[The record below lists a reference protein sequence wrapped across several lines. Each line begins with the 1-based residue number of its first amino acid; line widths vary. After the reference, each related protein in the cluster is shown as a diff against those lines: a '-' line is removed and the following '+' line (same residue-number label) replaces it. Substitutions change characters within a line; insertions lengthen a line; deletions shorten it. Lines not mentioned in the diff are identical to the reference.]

1 MYKMLVPILVAGTAL
16 YAAEADPMEA
26 VYKQLL
32 SALEQE
38 TEALEKMETA
48 ADVDSA
54 INDLRTSLNT
64 LQAMLDVDARE
75 LWRYIDNTEGVKQP
89 VVDQLE
95 LLALQFARLEQA
107 GFFGHAELR
116 ELLSPQIFTS
126 PDAGKLKHEKLREID
141 HDED

>member
-1 MYKMLVPILVAGTAL
+1 MFKMLVPILVAGTAL

-26 VYKQLL
+26 VYTQLL

-38 TEALEKMETA
+38 TEALEKMESA
-48 ADVDSA
+48 ADVDKA
-54 INDLRTSLNT
+54 LADLRASLNT
-64 LQAMLDVDARE
+64 LQEMLTVDTRD
-75 LWRYIDNTEGVKQP
+75 LWRYVDNTEGVKQP

-107 GFFGHAELR
+107 NFFDNAELR
-116 ELLSPQIFTS
+116 ELLAPQIFSS
-126 PDAGKLKHEKLREID
+126 PEARKVKHEKLHEID